1 MLNKMFENKDTG
13 EKVSIKN
20 DDGLWFTLQNGIK
33 IKKDSFFNKYT
44 EFVDPTSFFNNS
56 GNISELANKI
66 KTVDPT
72 KIVDNNN
79 EQPIIKKIDES
90 NNYENQFASK
100 LDEKQKMINEF
111 VQKQKEKEIEL
122 SQYKQLDED
131 KAVEQLIN
139 PKTYD
144 KQPSKI
150 NNPNY
155 PEFDPNVKMD
165 RDKTSK
171 DYYRQ
176 ENINQTKN
184 DEKLA
189 TEQET
194 YKFFRGF
201 KKNYKVTIDLKFD
214 EMIADP
220 EFLKLM
226 MNNFEADVIKYY
238 TQEIYKNIA
247 SNPQM
252 VEDEIY
258 KQLETIILGK
268 KPVKK
273 TTTRR
278 KTIKKP
284 VKNTTEKTD
293 KNENIET
300 KSKNLNE

>member
-20 DDGLWFTLQNGIK
+20 DDGLWFTLHNGTK
-33 IKKDSFFNKYT
+33 IKKDSFFNKYSET
-44 EFVDPTSFFNNS
+44 VDPKSFFNNS
-56 GNISELANKI
+56 IGEMANKI

-72 KIVDNNN
+72 KVIDDN
-79 EQPIIKKIDES
+79 
-90 NNYENQFASK
+90 NQFASK
-100 LDEKQKMINEF
+100 IDEKQKMINEF
-111 VQKQKEKEIEL
+111 VEKQKQKEIEL
-122 SQYKQLDED
+122 SKYKQLDDD
-131 KAVEQLIN
+131 KAAEQLIN
-139 PKTYD
+139 PQVYQKPT
-144 KQPSKI
+144 

-155 PEFDPNVKMD
+155 PEFDPNIKMD
-165 RDKTSK
+165 RDKTAK

-176 ENINQTKN
+176 ENLNQIKI
-184 DEKLA
+184 DEKSV

-201 KKNYKVTIDLKFD
+201 KKNHKVTIDLKFD

-258 KQLETIILGK
+258 KQLEIVILGK
-268 KPVKK
+268 KPAKK

-278 KTIKKP
+278 KTTIKNPVIKKEDL
-284 VKNTTEKTD
+284 K
-293 KNENIET
+293 ENITESS
-300 KSKNLNE
+300 KSK